1 MPAHPAMRLPLV
13 LLLGFWLALSALPAL
28 AKDDTAD
35 AVAAYRA
42 VAAELRQRWLPALR
56 TEIRGLRAESAAGID
71 AVGAG
76 ATLDDMEAALA
87 AMDAALGQGVAALGD
102 ERLVLAEVTAA
113 ADRFTRAAA
122 SFGSLTEA
130 LVGGEPR
137 FEPLRLEDGAARR
150 RLLAL
155 ADAYNGFSSGVSRLL
170 GLLPDAIEARHRAL
184 SAPR

>member
-1 MPAHPAMRLPLV
+1 MSARPAMRLSLM
-13 LLLGFWLALSALPAL
+13 LLLGFWLGLSALPAQ
-28 AKDDTAD
+28 AQDDAAD
-35 AVAAYRA
+35 ALAAYRA
-42 VAAELRQRWLPALR
+42 AAAELRQRRLPALR
-56 TEIRGLRAESAAGID
+56 TEIRGLRAESGTGID

-76 ATLDDMEAALA
+76 ATLDDMEAALDT
-87 AMDAALGQGVAALGD
+87 MDAALGQGVAALGN

-122 SFGSLTEA
+122 TFGSLTEA

-137 FEPLRLEDGAARR
+137 FEPLRLEDAAARR

-155 ADAYNGFSSGVSRLL
+155 ADAYHGFSTGVSRLL

-184 SAPR
+184 GAPR